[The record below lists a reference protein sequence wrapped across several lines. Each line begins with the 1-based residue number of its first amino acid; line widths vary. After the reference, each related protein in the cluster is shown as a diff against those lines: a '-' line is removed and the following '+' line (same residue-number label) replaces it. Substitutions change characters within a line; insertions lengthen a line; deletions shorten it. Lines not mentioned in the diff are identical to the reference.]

1 MEKKSLKD
9 EFPSIAEE
17 WDYNLTETPKGWNVK
32 KRGDFCPEN
41 ITRGL

>member
-32 KRGDFCPEN
+32 KER
-41 ITRGL
+41 IYV